1 MRMREKN
8 CERARGESGME
19 FEVVIGLET
28 HVQLGTSSKIFC
40 GASAAYGG
48 YPNEHVDPLTLA
60 LPGTLP
66 VANLKVIE
74 AAVMMGL
81 ATNCQIRRYSRF
93 ARKHYYYPDLPKGYQ
108 ISQYDEPICEAGSVE
123 IKLPS
128 GAKRVIGLKR
138 IHMEEDA
145 GKNIHDVR
153 TESSLVD
160 LNRAGV
166 PLLEVVT
173 EPDLRSPAEA
183 AEYLRVIRQIVRFL
197 GISDGNMEEGSL
209 RCDANISLRPLGQ
222 LAYGTRAEIKNIN
235 SFKFVERAIE
245 YEIARQQ
252 SVLRGGGTVV
262 QETRLFDSAS
272 GTTRSMRGKEE
283 SADYRYFP
291 DPDLPPVVV
300 EESWIE
306 QIRSSM
312 PSLPAALRR
321 RLIDE
326 FGLSE
331 YDAEVLTAERA
342 TVDYYLAVA
351 SAGKNRKLAANWVT
365 TELFGVLKRDGLDI
379 ENAPVS
385 AMQLGELV
393 GLIDEGVISGK
404 IGKTVFEE
412 MWSTG
417 RSAAAIVE
425 EKGLRQNS
433 DEGEIARLIEGVL
446 DSNPTQLGQYLAG
459 NERLFPFFV
468 GQVMKATKGM
478 ANPQILTK
486 LLQDALKRRIGE

>member
-1 MRMREKN
+1 
-8 CERARGESGME
+8 ME

-28 HVQLGTSSKIFC
+28 HVQLATQSKIFC

-48 YPNEHVDPLTLA
+48 YPNEYVDPLTLA

-66 VANLKVIE
+66 VANEKVIE
-74 AAVMMGL
+74 AAIMMGI
-81 ATNCQIRRYSRF
+81 ATNCRIRRFSRF

-108 ISQYDEPICEAGSVE
+108 ISQFDEPICEDGIVE
-123 IKLPS
+123 IKLS
-128 GAKRVIGLKR
+128 TGLRRTIRLKR

-145 GKNIHDVR
+145 GKNIHDPR

-183 AEYLRVIRQIVRFL
+183 AEYLRTMRQIVRFL
-197 GISDGNMEEGSL
+197 GVSDGNMEEGSL
-209 RCDANISLRPLGQ
+209 RCDANISLRPIGQ
-222 LAYGTRAEIKNIN
+222 EAYGTRTEIKNLN
-235 SFKFVERAIE
+235 SFKFVERALE

-252 SVLRGGGTVV
+252 SVLRGGGVIV
-262 QETRLFDSAS
+262 QETLLFDSAS

-300 EESWIE
+300 EEEWITR
-306 QIRSSM
+306 IRESM
-312 PSLPAALRR
+312 PALPADLRR
-321 RLIDE
+321 KLVNE
-326 FGLSE
+326 YGLSE

-342 TVDYYLAVA
+342 TVDYYLGVVA
-351 SAGKNRKLAANWVT
+351 AGKNPKLAANWLT
-365 TELFGVLKRDGLDI
+365 TELFGALKRDGLGI
-379 ENAPVS
+379 EEAAVS
-385 AMQLGELV
+385 AAHLGELV
-393 GLIDEGVISGK
+393 SLIEDGVISGK
-404 IGKTVFEE
+404 IAKSVFEE
-412 MWSTG
+412 MWSSG
-417 RSAAAIVE
+417 KSAGAIIE

-433 DEGEIARLIEGVL
+433 DEGEIAKLIDEVL
-446 DSNPTQLGQYLAG
+446 NTNQTQLSQYLGG

-468 GQVMKATKGM
+468 GQCMKATKGT
-478 ANPQILTK
+478 ANPTVVNR
-486 LLQDALKRRIGE
+486 LLQEALKRRVVG